1 MKSCHAT
8 SVLLSAFIVEEYAT
22 ALKER
27 GLKPNEKIVTLLS
40 GSLNKVLQEPE
51 SLPHF
56 RELVPTLKAV
66 RTFCLQLFDVFVT
79 AAKLSPSRI
88 PQIPVV
94 VQGEAE
100 AGPGAFGLETAE
112 KICNETFVK
121 LKNICRQLIGYLLIK
136 LLKTLNIESLLLWKN
151 LVWLLHQEQT
161 VYLQDLQLQV

>member
-1 MKSCHAT
+1 M
-8 SVLLSAFIVEEYAT
+8 
-22 ALKER
+22 
-27 GLKPNEKIVTLLS
+27 LS

-56 RELVPTLKAV
+56 RELVSTLKAV
-66 RTFCLQLFDVFVT
+66 RTSCLQLFDVFVT

-121 LKNICRQLIGYLLIK
+121 LKTFVDN
-136 LLKTLNIESLLLWKN
+136 S
-151 LVWLLHQEQT
+151 
-161 VYLQDLQLQV
+161 

>member
-1 MKSCHAT
+1 M
-8 SVLLSAFIVEEYAT
+8 
-22 ALKER
+22 
-27 GLKPNEKIVTLLS
+27 
-40 GSLNKVLQEPE
+40 
-51 SLPHF
+51 
-56 RELVPTLKAV
+56 VPTLKAV
-66 RTFCLQLFDVFVT
+66 RTSCLQLFDVFVT

-151 LVWLLHQEQT
+151 LVWLLHQSKQYIAGFAAASLALAG
-161 VYLQDLQLQV
+161 VPKKLNQLLSH